1 MFKTELERY
10 QLGVNVNSVLI
21 NTIIYADDTVILFDN
36 LDELQFLLNSV
47 STVSEQMGLSE
58 QDKIHIT
65 HKMFN
70 RKYYHSLI
78 AMKK

>member
-36 LDELQFLLNSV
+36 LQFLLNSV

-58 QDKIHIT
+58 QDKIHTT